1 MQFPNRQITNGA
13 TSSVEEDMLEVQVE
27 RCIRDCKIDAERII
41 VCVSQAKLPDRNL
54 TQERCI
60 DLVDINNEALLSRSP
75 PNPPTNT
82 MGDGKWRKPECQQR
96 DE

>member
-1 MQFPNRQITNGA
+1 MQFPNRQIADGA
-13 TSSVEEDMLEVQVE
+13 TSSVKEDMFEVHIE
-27 RCIRDCKIDAERII
+27 RRIRDSKIDAERAI
-41 VCVSQAKLPDRNL
+41 VCVSQAKLPDRNR

>member
-1 MQFPNRQITNGA
+1 MQFPNRQIANGA
-13 TSSVEEDMLEVQVE
+13 TSSVKEDMFEVHIE
-27 RCIRDCKIDAERII
+27 RRIRDCKIDAERVI
-41 VCVSQAKLPDRNL
+41 VCVSQAKLPDRNR

-82 MGDGKWRKPECQQR
+82 MGDGKWRKPKRQQR
-96 DE
+96 RE